1 MEEKFYTCRYDR
13 PFKEIMLNENNK
25 DILTWFLETTLKVKI
40 KSIEVQTVERNTGN
54 LNVKRK
60 ILDALLITNVG
71 KIQIELNSN
80 NADYVHARNMAY
92 ISDIYSHDT
101 LIGETYS
108 EQTKFIQINL
118 TYNLKDNKSYRIYKM
133 MDNEGKLFVEN
144 FAIYEFNMDFYKKMW
159 DNKDE
164 KLIEEN
170 KALIILDLDLE
181 NLKILSKEDRLV
193 DKYMNNLENINKE
206 PTFREY
212 MSYEEDQRKIRNTL
226 MQEGYKEGIE
236 KGLKDGIKQGIEQG
250 IEKGIEQGI
259 KQGAKE
265 NSIIIAKKLLDLGI
279 NKEDIIKST
288 GLSMEELESIK

>member
-1 MEEKFYTCRYDR
+1 MKEEKFYTCRYDR
-13 PFKEIMLNENNK
+13 PFKEIMLNEENK
-25 DILTWFLETTLKVKI
+25 DILKWFLETTLKVQVE
-40 KSIEVQTVERNTGN
+40 SIEIQNIERNTGN
-54 LNVKRK
+54 LKVKRK

-92 ISDIYSHDT
+92 ITDIYSHDT
-101 LIGETYS
+101 LVGETYS

-118 TYNLKDNKSYRIYKM
+118 TYNLKDDKAYRIYKM
-133 MDNEGKLFVEN
+133 MDEEEKLYVEN
-144 FAIYEFNMDFYKKMW
+144 FAIYEFNMDFYKEMW

-170 KALIILDLDLE
+170 KALIMLDLK
-181 NLKILSKEDRLV
+181 NLKILSKKDRLV

-226 MQEGYKEGIE
+226 MGK
-236 KGLKDGIKQGIEQG
+236 KDIKKDSPLVEW
-250 IEKGIEQGI
+250 E
-259 KQGAKE
+259 
-265 NSIIIAKKLLDLGI
+265 LL
-279 NKEDIIKST
+279 
-288 GLSMEELESIK
+288 